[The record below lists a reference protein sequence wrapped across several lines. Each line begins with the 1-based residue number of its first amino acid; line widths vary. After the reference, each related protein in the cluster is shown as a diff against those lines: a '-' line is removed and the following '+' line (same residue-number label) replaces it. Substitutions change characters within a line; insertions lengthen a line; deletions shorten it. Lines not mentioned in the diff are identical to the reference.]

1 MKLEVTFGKSTEEG
15 ILVGSGKEVFIYEEL
30 TEDKKTVPTL
40 FQGFSYVP
48 DPYQE
53 WTKIVNRNNAFEEGG
68 ILWGVPEILES
79 AGYNCTAN
87 ELKKLLGE

>member
-1 MKLEVTFGKSTEEG
+1 MKLEIKDRYLHPVSTE
-15 ILVGSGKEVFIYEEL
+15 VGFVGTSNKDMNIAVFEPDDNSMTSEKYA
-30 TEDKKTVPTL
+30 KT
-40 FQGFSYVP
+40 
-48 DPYQE
+48 
-53 WTKIVNRNNAFEEGG
+53 IVDRWNAFEEGG